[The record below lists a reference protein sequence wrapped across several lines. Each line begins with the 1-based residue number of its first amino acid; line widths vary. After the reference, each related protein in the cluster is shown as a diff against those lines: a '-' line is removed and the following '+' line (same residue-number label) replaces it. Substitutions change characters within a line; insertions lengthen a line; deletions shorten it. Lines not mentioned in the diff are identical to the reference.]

1 MKAAGAVF
9 AVVVSLAMTG
19 TAMAPDGAASEARA
33 ASFMVQC
40 SAVPSD
46 RTVTITA
53 GNASIGFDLTQ

>member
-1 MKAAGAVF
+1 
-9 AVVVSLAMTG
+9 
-19 TAMAPDGAASEARA
+19 MAPDGAASEARA